1 MRLCY
6 LLLLLTLTSSYNN
19 TQSPLPLPV
28 VTLDEVVVTAKK
40 EIPSSLKEDWL
51 LLARLIQAE
60 AGGEPFEGKRAVA
73 DVVINISRYKHWT
86 ISRTIY
92 DKGRFDGI
100 RSKRFLSPP
109 DDSSKEAA
117 RLAILG
123 DNLLPASVMY
133 FHNPK
138 ISTDTAWVKYISRF
152 PYKKI
157 GEHLF
162 CHHPK
167 LNP

>member
-6 LLLLLTLTSSYNN
+6 LLLLLTLTSSYNPPEE
-19 TQSPLPLPV
+19 TLPV
-28 VTLDEVVVTAKK
+28 VTLEEVIVTGKR
-40 EIPSSLKEDWL
+40 PVPDTLKEDWL

-60 AGGEPFEGKRAVA
+60 AGGEPEEGKLAVA
-73 DVVINISRYKHWT
+73 SVVMNISNYKNWT

-109 DDSSKEAA
+109 DESCLEVA

-123 DNLLPASVMY
+123 YNNLPKSVMY
-133 FHNPK
+133 FHNAK
-138 ISTDTAWVKYISRF
+138 ISTDTAWVKYISKY

-157 GEHLF
+157 GQHLF
-162 CHHPK
+162 CHNPK
-167 LNP
+167 VKK